1 MIEDIEDL
9 MEGRMGGMGVRALY
23 VSCVGSHM
31 WGMQNRESDIDLV
44 AVYAAPTRSILRGQR
59 ISPTI
64 RQQITPCRGVIY
76 DTMGWEIG
84 HLINQLIKGNI
95 NAIWY
100 ASSPLVVKPSIIQ
113 EELSA
118 LVKDNLCRE
127 SYRSIKGMAQSQMK
141 SKDKPA
147 EAGKG
152 RRTALRTI
160 NFGIKFLRQGRIVF
174 APVLHTPGAE
184 EVREKMSE
192 LDYAY
197 EASSLPDGPDEEVFR
212 EFLLRLRLEG
222 VQDSE

>member
-1 MIEDIEDL
+1 MIEDLADL
-9 MEGRMGGMGVRALY
+9 MEGQVRSMGMRALY
-23 VSCVGSHM
+23 ISCVGSHM

-44 AVYAAPTRSILRGQR
+44 AVYAAHTRSILRGQR

-64 RQQITPCRGVIY
+64 RQQIAPGRGVIY

-141 SKDKPA
+141 SEDKPA

-160 NFGIKFLRQGRIVF
+160 NFGIRLLRQGRIVF

-192 LDYAY
+192 LDYAC
-197 EASSLPDGPDEEVFR
+197 EASSLPDGLDEEVFR